1 MSKLNKK
8 EHIKMLVQI
17 YLHIYETSMPDGFDS
32 FVVNT
37 NLSDSEI
44 RQQIE
49 EIKNDLEAGN
59 ILNEE
64 IEDIINEKIGSIQHL
79 VQYDLE
85 VDSL

>member
-1 MSKLNKK
+1 MKKK
-8 EHIKMLVQI
+8 EFTKMLVQI
-17 YLHIYETSMPDGFDS
+17 QLHIYETSMPDEFDS

-44 RQQIE
+44 QQRIE
-49 EIKNDLEAGN
+49 EIKSDLEAGN

-64 IEDIINEKIGSIQHL
+64 IEDRITEKIGIIQKL

-85 VDSL
+85 VESND

>member
-1 MSKLNKK
+1 MSKSNKK
-8 EHIKMLVQI
+8 EITKMLVQI
-17 YLHIYETSMPDGFDS
+17 HLHIYETSMPDEFDS
-32 FVVNT
+32 FVVET
-37 NLSDSEI
+37 TLSDSEI

-49 EIKNDLEAGN
+49 EIKRDLESGN